1 MRVRPK
7 RLYEGAAVGG
17 RGPDHPDGIDWPSLG
32 GRAMNRAQFLWLL
45 ALALAA
51 VFLVLQPLQTFAIFG
66 SDTGEYFRLTSD
78 VVTSGH
84 VPLTSYNGWGFAYQD
99 FPGIFLIAGATAQ
112 ATGVDPLSSLLT
124 VIPVLSVLSVL
135 PLFLLFRRFY
145 PNDTIAILGAGF
157 ATVAMPRLFSLAHP
171 APLALGD
178 LFVVAGLW
186 MFLEGRRDA
195 RWYVP
200 LAITSSALIATH
212 HLSSYF
218 FLASA
223 IGGLV
228 VFELWRP
235 GRWSR
240 RFPLRELAFGLA
252 FTLGLLAY
260 WFEYATAF
268 QQVIL
273 SGLPSSRWINGATV
287 SLAAIVVFLALGLLV
302 RYRRSHARPHPER
315 YVRLPSDRAL
325 TRDFLII
332 LAGVSIGSAA
342 LVLHPLPGSAQ
353 TTTALTL
360 LWFAPLIA
368 AIALA
373 AGARRPLFFE
383 RSGPFLLTWLGA
395 LCLSAVFAIATNNQV
410 LLPLRHAEYLLIPI
424 GLLTAI
430 GVGRL
435 VARLEDRSGRAG
447 VVAGGVA
454 VLLLLAANA
463 AIAYPPQA
471 EFGGF
476 QEGLTPQD
484 AALWMWVGTA
494 IPPSATV
501 ASDHRLSSMI
511 FGFDGNNA
519 TWDSTPALFTG
530 SNFSA
535 ALAELNSSDAPHSYH
550 PVNVVAV
557 DSVMFNG
564 VALIPTDLALPM
576 SASAV
581 GWLSGGPPFIAVY
594 ENGAQ
599 SVYWVIDPTTPTS

>member
-1 MRVRPK
+1 
-7 RLYEGAAVGG
+7 
-17 RGPDHPDGIDWPSLG
+17 
-32 GRAMNRAQFLWLL
+32 MNRAQFLWLVAL
-45 ALALAA
+45 ALAL
-51 VFLVLQPLQTFAIFG
+51 VFLALQPLQSFAIFG

-78 VVTSGH
+78 VVTTGH
-84 VPLTSYNGWGFAYQD
+84 IPLTSYNGWGFAYQD
-99 FPGIFLIAGATAQ
+99 FPGIFLVAGATAQ
-112 ATGVDPLSSLLT
+112 STGVDPLSALIT

-135 PLFLLFRRFY
+135 PLFLLFRRLY
-145 PNDTIAILGAGF
+145 PNETVALLGAGF

-186 MFLEGRRDA
+186 MFLEGRRDS

-200 LAITSSALIATH
+200 LAITSGALIVTH

-218 FLASA
+218 LLVSA
-223 IGGLV
+223 IGGLAL
-228 VFELWRP
+228 FELWRP
-235 GRWSR
+235 GRWSQ

-260 WFEYATAF
+260 WFEYAAAF
-268 QQVIL
+268 QQIIL
-273 SGLPSSRWINGATV
+273 EGLPSSRWINGGT
-287 SLAAIVVFLALGLLV
+287 LAIAAVVAFLALGLLL
-302 RYRRSHARPHPER
+302 RFRRAHVRPHPER
-315 YVRLPSDRAL
+315 YVRLPSDRAIA
-325 TRDFLII
+325 RDFLIL

-342 LVLHPLPGSAQ
+342 LILHPLPGTDQ
-353 TTTALTL
+353 TTTALTF
-360 LWFAPLIA
+360 LWFVPLIA

-383 RSGPFLLTWLGA
+383 RSGPFTLTWLGA
-395 LCLSAVFAIATNNQV
+395 IGVSAAIGIATNSAE
-410 LLPLRHAEYLLIPI
+410 LLPARHAEYLLIPI

-447 VVAGGVA
+447 VIAGSLA

-476 QEGLTPQD
+476 QEGLTQQD
-484 AALWMWVGTA
+484 AALWMWVGIGA
-494 IPPSATV
+494 PPTATV

-519 TWDSTPALFTG
+519 TWDSTPALLTG
-530 SNFSA
+530 SDWSA
-535 ALAELNSSDAPHSYH
+535 ALAELNSSDAPHSYR
-550 PVNVVAV
+550 PINLVAV
-557 DSVMFNG
+557 DAAMFTG
-564 VALIPTDLALPM
+564 VALVPTDLAPPM
-576 SASAV
+576 SAFAESHLTA
-581 GWLSGGPPFIAVY
+581 GPPFIAVY
-594 ENGAQ
+594 ENGQQ
-599 SVYWVIDPTTPTS
+599 SVYWVIDPTAPAT

>member
-1 MRVRPK
+1 
-7 RLYEGAAVGG
+7 
-17 RGPDHPDGIDWPSLG
+17 
-32 GRAMNRAQFLWLL
+32 MNRAHLLWLL
-45 ALALAA
+45 ALALALI
-51 VFLVLQPLQTFAIFG
+51 FLALQPLQTFALFG
-66 SDTGEYFRLTSD
+66 SDTGEYYRLTSD
-78 VVTSGH
+78 LVTTGH
-84 VPLTSYNGWGFAYQD
+84 LPLSTYNGWGFAYQD
-99 FPGIFLIAGATAQ
+99 FPGIFLVAGATAQ
-112 ATGVDPLSSLLT
+112 ATGVDPLSALIT
-124 VIPVLSVLSVL
+124 VVPVLSVLSVF
-135 PLFLLFRRFY
+135 PLFLLFRRLY
-145 PNDTIAILGAGF
+145 PNDTIALLGAGF

-178 LFVVAGLW
+178 LFVVAGMW
-186 MFLEGRRDA
+186 MFVEGRRDA

-200 LAITSSALIATH
+200 LAITSAALIVTH

-218 FLASA
+218 LLVSA
-223 IGGLV
+223 LGGVLL
-228 VFELWRP
+228 FELWRP

-240 RFPLRELAFGLA
+240 RFPLRELGFGLA
-252 FTLGLLAY
+252 FTLGLIAY

-273 SGLPSSRWINGATV
+273 SGLPNTVTRWINGGTM
-287 SLAAIVVFLALGLLV
+287 SLAAVVLFVAIGLAL
-302 RYRRSHARPHPER
+302 RYRRAHARPHPGR
-315 YVRLPSDRAL
+315 YVRLPTDRAIA
-325 TRDFLII
+325 RDFLII

-342 LVLHPLPGSAQ
+342 LILHPLPGSAQ

-360 LWFAPLIA
+360 LWFLPLIA

-373 AGARRPLFFE
+373 AGARRPLLFQ
-383 RSGPFLLTWLGA
+383 RSGPFVLTWLGA
-395 LCLSAVFAIATNNQV
+395 VCLSAAFGLATNNPV
-410 LLPLRHAEYLLIPI
+410 LLPVRHAEYLLIPL

-447 VVAGGVA
+447 VIAGSLA
-454 VLLLLAANA
+454 VILLLSANA
-463 AIAYPPQA
+463 AIAYPPPA

-484 AALWMWVGTA
+484 AALWMWVGIA
-494 IPPSATV
+494 VPPTATV

-530 SNFSA
+530 SSWPQ
-535 ALAELNSSDAPHSYH
+535 ALAELNSSDAPHTYL

-557 DSVMFNG
+557 DATMFQG
-564 VALIPTDLALPM
+564 VALIPTDLAPPM
-576 SASAV
+576 SADAIT
-581 GWLSGGPPFIAVY
+581 WLAAGPPFIVVY

-599 SVYWVIDPTTPTS
+599 SVYWVIDPTAPGT